1 MKTFTTFDR
10 PGGWSAIGDAF
21 CDDLAA
27 GHRIQL
33 APWGGLAI
41 LGHSE
46 LMALSRDPSADGM
59 APSAEAMADTPRI
72 YELLMRSVFTKS
84 GAAHRT
90 DRAALVAALGM
101 ADVPGVIRRCV
112 AEALPVSANALP
124 IRDGLVAPIV
134 RAVWAS
140 IAGYD
145 ACGAERLE
153 RAVQEMGYIL
163 SPAPD
168 LSKASIA
175 EAAAAETAELSYAA
189 VQRGSVFS
197 RVLAETVGH
206 RRAADLIAGMAFDAI
221 ETSITGLTGA
231 LRIAALNADRLVPTA
246 QCANECL
253 RLASPAPMTMRLSTD
268 AMSVGG
274 VEIEPGTAL
283 SMIWAAGNH
292 DPAAFPD
299 PRRFNPARSGARPL
313 TFGMGQ
319 HACLGH
325 GIVRGVMQE
334 LLAFWIAR
342 SPRLSG
348 DTGVWNILMPSDMP
362 EISLSWAGA

>member
-21 CDDLAA
+21 RDDLAA

-46 LMALSRDPSADGM
+46 LTALARNPSADGM
-59 APSAEAMADTPRI
+59 APSADAMAETPHI
-72 YELLMRSVFTKS
+72 HDLLMRSVFTKS
-84 GAAHRT
+84 GAAHRA
-90 DRAALVAALGM
+90 DRAALVAALNT
-101 ADVPGVIRRCV
+101 ADVPGIIRRCV
-112 AEALPVSANALP
+112 AEALPSSASALP
-124 IRDGLVAPIV
+124 VREGLAAPIV
-134 RAVWAS
+134 RTVWAS

-145 ACGAERLE
+145 ARGAERLE
-153 RAVQEMGYIL
+153 RAVQEMAHIL

-168 LSKASIA
+168 LSRASIA

-189 VQRGSVFS
+189 VKRGSAFS
-197 RVLAETVGH
+197 RALAGAVGD
-206 RRAADLIAGMAFDAI
+206 RNAADLIAGMAFDAI
-221 ETSITGLTGA
+221 ETSITGLAGA
-231 LRIAALNADRLVPTA
+231 LRIAALNAGRLAPTA

-268 AMSVGG
+268 AMTVAGA
-274 VEIEPGTAL
+274 EIETGTAL
-283 SMIWAAGNH
+283 SMVWAAGNH

-299 PRRFNPARSGARPL
+299 PGRFDPARSGARPL

-325 GIVRGVMQE
+325 GIVRGILQE
-334 LLAFWIAR
+334 LLAFWTAR

-348 DTGVWNILMPSDMP
+348 DTGVWNILMPGDMP
-362 EISLSWAGA
+362 QISLSWAKA